1 MLSYISAMGTEAAFY
16 VFRLFKNFLNNT
28 LTTEY
33 VQTLSDLL
41 FALNYK

>member
-16 VFRLFKNFLNNT
+16 VLRLFNNFPNNT

-33 VQTLSDLL
+33 VQTLSKLL
-41 FALNYK
+41 FALNYI